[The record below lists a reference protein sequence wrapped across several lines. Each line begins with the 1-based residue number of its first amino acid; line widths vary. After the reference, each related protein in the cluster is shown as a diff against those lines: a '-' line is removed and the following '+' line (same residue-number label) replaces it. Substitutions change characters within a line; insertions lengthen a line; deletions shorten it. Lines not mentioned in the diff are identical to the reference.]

1 MKLRWQATRGTCLHF
16 LKRDPQAAEM
26 RAAPTLRSIT
36 APELDFSKILELH
49 IEMTDQMPV
58 CLGIELSPRKQA
70 VMGALEGPTGGP
82 PGRTQGT
89 CDCLGDALFNSM
101 FGRR

>member
-1 MKLRWQATRGTCLHF
+1 MKLRWQATRGTCLYF

-58 CLGIELSPRKQA
+58 CLGIVTLETGCDGCARKGQR
-70 VMGALEGPTGGP
+70 GAPQEGH
-82 PGRTQGT
+82 R
-89 CDCLGDALFNSM
+89 A
-101 FGRR
+101 RVIA

>member
-1 MKLRWQATRGTCLHF
+1 MKLRWQATRGTCLYF

-58 CLGIELSPRKQA
+58 CLGIELSPWKQA
-70 VMGALEGPTGGP
+70 AMGALGRANGGP
-82 PGRTQGT
+82 PRKDTGHV
-89 CDCLGDALFNSM
+89 
-101 FGRR
+101 